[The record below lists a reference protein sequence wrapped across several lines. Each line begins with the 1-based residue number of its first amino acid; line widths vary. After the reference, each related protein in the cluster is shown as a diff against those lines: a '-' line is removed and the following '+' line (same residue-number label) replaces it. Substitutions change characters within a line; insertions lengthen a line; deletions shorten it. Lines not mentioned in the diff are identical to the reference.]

1 MDDTP
6 LLLTPIDNELLQSI
20 VVELIARRTRF
31 LISQIMLYIGLK
43 LLKLLL
49 HFNLVV
55 SLSESQ
61 NLFAKPISNKLTHF
75 FSFFVLMRSL
85 ILLGQAADTLD
96 RLLLSFSPLLE
107 FLRFLRRPRRRGS
120 IHRFIIVFLLAFYNP
135 SVLSSLPRI

>member
-20 VVELIARRTRF
+20 VVELIVRRTRL

-61 NLFAKPISNKLTHF
+61 NLFA
-75 FSFFVLMRSL
+75 
-85 ILLGQAADTLD
+85 
-96 RLLLSFSPLLE
+96 
-107 FLRFLRRPRRRGS
+107 
-120 IHRFIIVFLLAFYNP
+120 
-135 SVLSSLPRI
+135 